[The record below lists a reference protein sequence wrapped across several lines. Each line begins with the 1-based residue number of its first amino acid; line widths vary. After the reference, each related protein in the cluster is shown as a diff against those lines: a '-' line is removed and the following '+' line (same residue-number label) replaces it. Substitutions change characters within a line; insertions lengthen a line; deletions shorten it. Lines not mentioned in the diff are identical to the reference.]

1 MNAALRLV
9 PDVGAGAG
17 DDDGGLTPI
26 EQWELY
32 IRGAG
37 RSDRT
42 VRDGIAIVQRLER
55 QAGKACTEIRGV
67 DVSRFLAD
75 PDLRPS
81 SRASYF
87 GSIHRFLLREGVRN
101 DDPTILLDTPR
112 LPKPLPK
119 FLSEAEVDALLAAA
133 ARKPGRPGALA
144 RAALYAAVRF
154 REKASHGEKDGSL
167 AWFAEYWAARG
178 MVL

>member
-1 MNAALRLV
+1 MRSLRHGVRQRGRRGYRGGDMNAALRLV

-87 GSIHRFLLREGVRN
+87 GSIHAFFEWWGCQGVHHA
-101 DDPTILLDTPR
+101 TAQ
-112 LPKPLPK
+112 LPHPK
-119 FLSEAEVDALLAAA
+119 AP
-133 ARKPGRPGALA
+133 K
-144 RAALYAAVRF
+144 
-154 REKASHGEKDGSL
+154 
-167 AWFAEYWAARG
+167 
-178 MVL
+178 